1 MKFKTI
7 LCAAFAA
14 LCAVA
19 CSDDNDAHATL
30 AELASGTYTGEMT
43 LTVAG
48 SSAGAMTMDVKIAPE
63 SAATVGIA
71 LTGDPEA
78 TGGMTLKNIPLT
90 GVSVAT
96 GNGSTYTLAKT
107 IGGEGYTVQDTGTG
121 TAWKFTV
128 VEGSVTGDAATLK
141 LVAQPGA
148 MPMAITMD
156 FKGTK

>member
-1 MKFKTI
+1 MKLETI
-7 LCAAFAA
+7 FCAAIAA
-14 LCAVA
+14 LCTVA
-19 CSDDNDAHATL
+19 CSDDNDTTATL

-48 SSAGAMTMDVKIAPE
+48 NSAGSTTMGVTIAPE
-63 SAATVGIA
+63 SATTVGIT

-96 GNGSTYTLAKT
+96 ENGSTYTLAKT
-107 IGGEGYTVQDTGTG
+107 IGAEGYTVQDTGTA

-128 VEGSVTGDAATLK
+128 VEGSVTDGAATLR
-141 LVAQPGA
+141 LIGQPGA